1 MAEILSKRDLYMP
14 SKLVDNFRVHL
25 AKIKEDQNETIVEI
39 IQSQRKKSSAAEEI
53 KETKEE

>member
-1 MAEILSKRDLYMP
+1 MAQTLSKRDLYMP

-25 AKIKEDQNETIVEI
+25 AKIKEDQKETIVEI

-53 KETKEE
+53 KQE

>member
-1 MAEILSKRDLYMP
+1 MP

-25 AKIKEDQNETIVEI
+25 AKIKEDQKETIVEI